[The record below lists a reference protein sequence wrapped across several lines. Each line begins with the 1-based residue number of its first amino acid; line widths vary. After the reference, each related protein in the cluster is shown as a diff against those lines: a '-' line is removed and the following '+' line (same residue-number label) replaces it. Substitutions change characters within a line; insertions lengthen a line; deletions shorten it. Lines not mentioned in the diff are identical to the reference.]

1 MGSVYRRGY
10 KDRNTGVVK
19 RTRTYT
25 IKFRGSEGRWVTES
39 TNTTSKVIALRL
51 LAEREMGSAE
61 SPGISGVRDLEVEG
75 DGPILEELRER
86 YLESI
91 SLRLRE
97 STCRMYAERLGFTLR
112 QLDSGSLDEVDTPRI
127 DAYVRKRLAGGAT
140 PRTVNLQVAVLQRML
155 VWAKEHEL
163 INHNPLERWKP
174 IRDPGTH
181 RRRALNPDELRGL
194 LDVAPSWRRI
204 LWMTMAAT
212 GMRKGEA
219 VRLLVSDFDPTT
231 GAIYLRPEIT
241 KACRGRVCPLPTG
254 LTQLLEEHLE
264 RQKRNAPRRQR
275 EYLAMI
281 RRCLAEQ
288 EQAGQGDHPRAISL
302 RRMEAAAVASL
313 GHRQLFTNGNG
324 MPIRLNLDRE
334 FRADLKRAGI
344 KGPGVS
350 IHSLRYTANTSLL
363 TAGIPETVVR
373 ARMGHVTSKMTERY
387 FDPLADNGAGTG
399 AVASLLGVEDGNAE
413 TPPEPT
419 RAEPGGGLTLAD
431 DTPFRPTSEMLAAL
445 TERYSNIAIGKILE
459 VSEAAVRM
467 MLKRAGIKR
476 ANRIETRLDDWQAVI
491 IRAELKAEMAR
502 KDEPNGRVVAG

>member
-1 MGSVYRRGY
+1 MGS
-10 KDRNTGVVK
+10 
-19 RTRTYT
+19 
-25 IKFRGSEGRWVTES
+25 
-39 TNTTSKVIALRL
+39 
-51 LAEREMGSAE
+51 
-61 SPGISGVRDLEVEG
+61 
-75 DGPILEELRER
+75 
-86 YLESI
+86 
-91 SLRLRE
+91 
-97 STCRMYAERLGFTLR
+97 
-112 QLDSGSLDEVDTPRI
+112 TPHEI

-140 PRTVNLQVAVLQRML
+140 PRTVNLQVAVLRRMF

-163 INHNPLERWKP
+163 IDNNPLERWKP

-212 GMRKGEA
+212 GIRKGEA

-241 KACRGRVCPLPTG
+241 KTCRGRVCPLPTG

-313 GHRQLFTNGNG
+313 GHRQLFANGNG

-373 ARMGHVTSKMTERY
+373 ARMGHVTQKMTERY
-387 FDPLADNGAGTG
+387 YDPSADDGKGTQ
-399 AVASLLGVEDGNAE
+399 AMAALIGVEDRTDEAVPAPRPGTRIEASASIE
-413 TPPEPT
+413 REPV
-419 RAEPGGGLTLAD
+419 
-431 DTPFRPTSEMLAAL
+431 RPTAELLGSLSE
-445 TERYSNIAIGKILE
+445 RFSNIAIGSILG
-459 VSEAAVRM
+459 VTEAAVRKA
-467 MLKRAGIKR
+467 LKRMGIERAKR
-476 ANRIETRLDDWQAVI
+476 IRSNLSECEAALVRSEIRLAMERRGAELGGHETRSGE
-491 IRAELKAEMAR
+491 RA
-502 KDEPNGRVVAG
+502 G